1 MKSVSYFSLNTLTY
15 LARKL
20 QLRIIILKMGRL
32 WPSYINSLYNFLD
45 DKAK

>member
-15 LARKL
+15 PAR
-20 QLRIIILKMGRL
+20 KMGRL
-32 WPSYINSLYNFLD
+32 WPSYINSLNNFLD